1 MNRNGLEISLKQ
13 TAHRGIR
20 MERFDAWN
28 ITTLNG
34 EKYTIIRKY
43 ASLQHKRWSR
53 FFIVKDHI
61 TAENA
66 TDSFTPID
74 KAGSFDEALGKINK
88 LSNVRYL
95 VMDNSKAGRGDSF
108 SSERQ
113 ICVSSFDSVKDAVDW
128 VKGNA
133 AGKRNLEIEAWD
145 GKAGAYI
152 TSYKTNGKP
161 V

>member
-13 TAHRGIR
+13 TAHKGIQ
-20 MERFDAWN
+20 MKRFDAWN

-34 EKYTIIRKY
+34 EKYTVLRKY
-43 ASLQHKRWSR
+43 APSKHKKWRR
-53 FFIVKDHI
+53 FYIVRDHI
-61 TAENA
+61 TEENA
-66 TDSFTPID
+66 SDSFAPLD
-74 KAGSFDEALGKINK
+74 KVSSFDEALGKINK

-95 VMDNSKAGRGDSF
+95 VMDNSKAGRGELF
-108 SSERQ
+108 SSKRQ
-113 ICVSSFDSVKDAVDW
+113 ICISSFDSVKDAVAW

-152 TSYKTNGKP
+152 TSYKTNGRP

>member
-1 MNRNGLEISLKQ
+1 MNRNGLEISSKQ
-13 TAHRGIR
+13 TSHRGIR
-20 MERFDAWN
+20 MRRLDAWN

-34 EKYTIIRKY
+34 EKYTVIRKY
-43 ASLQHKRWSR
+43 SSSQHKRWSS
-53 FFIVKDHI
+53 FFIAKDHI
-61 TAENA
+61 TAEDA
-66 TDSFTPID
+66 TDDFISIAKASSFKD
-74 KAGSFDEALGKINK
+74 ALEKINK
-88 LSNVRYL
+88 LSNVRFL
-95 VMDNSKAGRGDSF
+95 VMDNSRSGRGDAF

-113 ICVSSFDSVKDAVDW
+113 ISISSFDSVKDAVDW

-133 AGKRNLEIEAWD
+133 TGKRNLEIEAWD